1 MKPSDL
7 LGGNDMA
14 QETEIYDLEAML
26 KEIDG
31 DEGRKQAEKPRAMS
45 QDEIMKML
53 RDKKK
58 KGKAHE

>member
-14 QETEIYDLEAML
+14 QETEKYDLEAML

>member
-1 MKPSDL
+1 
-7 LGGNDMA
+7 MA
-14 QETEIYDLEAML
+14 QETEKYDLEAML